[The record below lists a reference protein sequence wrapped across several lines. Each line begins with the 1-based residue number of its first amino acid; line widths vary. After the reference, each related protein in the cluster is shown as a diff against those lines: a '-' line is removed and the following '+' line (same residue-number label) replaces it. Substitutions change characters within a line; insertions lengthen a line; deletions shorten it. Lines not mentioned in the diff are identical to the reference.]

1 MMVAGLG
8 GAPMDG
14 GGARGAY
21 AFVISEGSM
30 VCVVVIDLTASKSFF
45 GRDRL
50 VRQPP
55 RPLRSEDTLSERK
68 KDATLASSL
77 SRRCSPRGTAA
88 TFRSS
93 MTRDREQL
101 LDDAILLGRH
111 RITWFFGGSVVF
123 VEHHQK
129 K

>member
-1 MMVAGLG
+1 MVAGLG

-55 RPLRSEDTLSERK
+55 RPLRSEDTLSERTK